1 MGAVAAASRVCR
13 LININSSASGYVG
26 WCGGYPVQERAS
38 GWLAGW
44 LAEEQNDTAVLVVVV
59 VVVCQSVVTVVV
71 YAKVIRLFT

>member
-1 MGAVAAASRVCR
+1 M
-13 LININSSASGYVG
+13 
-26 WCGGYPVQERAS
+26 QERAS